1 MAEHIR
7 IGDVAPRVHYV
18 ADGAQAAFTY
28 PFPIFAEGDIE
39 VRLDGLIQMAG
50 YVVTGAGDSDGG
62 AVHFYEPP
70 PPGCA
75 VSLRRE
81 LPVARNTDFQENG
94 VLRARTLNDELDYQ
108 VAALQEVKEGL
119 GTALRLDPSEA
130 GGATTLPLRGARANK
145 LLGFDSAGAVT
156 VFDRDGA
163 ALSLPFQGAV
173 PRTVEDKLA
182 ERLSARDFGAVGD
195 GAADDGPALQ
205 AAMNAAAASG
215 KRLEVGEGTFR
226 TSMPL
231 VLPGA
236 AAGLTMRGQ
245 ILYAGP
251 GGRAALTLGD
261 GGTARNAA
269 KLYEGLRVVR
279 AAVSDWTDENDI
291 GIVLRNLDASFVE
304 VRQVEGFTIG
314 LRTLGDERGFEDTTL
329 MLGRIVNNM
338 IGLDVR
344 AATTAGWNTSVRYY
358 GGHFAIASALHPTR
372 NRFGVRFS
380 AASGA
385 YAGHNRHVFHGPG
398 FELQARDRPIAGIPF
413 LCEVASRA
421 VIASAVR
428 MEGCSPHVAHHSG
441 GAQDHVYEV
450 AWASQGYGVGIDY
463 APTATRVG
471 SVVRALHQAAGHREA
486 VREVASAPNLRAAA
500 FRFSNTETGFDRLAC
515 LSGSVSGAPTRLPDF
530 ALPGLDGYQL
540 TGRGVLLAPGRGLAF
555 LADARSCKEFA
566 LAVDADNPRLV
577 VQCFDI
583 NMNLLTAEAHGPLV
597 RASGMSMNWSPAA
610 RWWQGSADMSDAAL
624 TRLQV
629 VRLAEPVFY
638 ALVGIAGTGEPYEAR
653 AMRLCCD
660 PAHAPAAHWGLPDLP
675 FGKRELL
682 ADMAWDPPPIPAGGT
697 AQANVPLPGAR
708 PGDFASAAWSAST
721 SGAVFLAQV
730 GATDVATVTVLN
742 RTAAP
747 LDLNPGTVRARVVKA

>member
-1 MAEHIR
+1 MVEHIR

-18 ADGAQAAFTY
+18 ADGVQSGFTY
-28 PFPIFAEGDIE
+28 TFPIFADADLE
-39 VRLDGLIQMAG
+39 VRLDGLVQRSGFA
-50 YVVTGAGDSDGG
+50 VAGAGSSDGG
-62 AVHFYEPP
+62 TVQFFEPP

-81 LPVARNTDFQENG
+81 LVVERTSDFQENG

-108 VAALQEVKEGL
+108 VAALQEVKDGL
-119 GTALRLDPSEA
+119 GGALRLDPSEA
-130 GGATTLPLRGARANK
+130 GGATTLPLRRARANK
-145 LLGFDSAGAVT
+145 LLGFDSAGAVA

-215 KRLEVGEGTFR
+215 KGLEIGEGTFR

-236 AAGLTMRGQ
+236 AAGLTMRGAV
-245 ILYAGP
+245 LYAGP

-279 AAVSDWTDENDI
+279 AAVSDWTDESDI

-304 VRQVEGFTIG
+304 LRQVEGFTIG
-314 LRTLGDERGFEDTTL
+314 LRTLGDGRGFEDTTL
-329 MLGRIVNNM
+329 ILGRIVNNM

-344 AATTAGWNTSVRYY
+344 TATAGAWNTSVRYY
-358 GGHFAIASALHPTR
+358 GGHFAIGSSVNTAR

-380 AASGA
+380 AAPGA
-385 YAGHNRHVFHGPG
+385 YIGHNRHVFHGPG
-398 FELQARDRPIAGIPF
+398 FELQARDKPIAGIPF
-413 LCEVASRA
+413 LCEVSSRA

-428 MEGCSPHVAHHSG
+428 MEGCSPVVALHTG

-450 AWASQGYGVGIDY
+450 AWASQGYGIGIDY
-463 APTATRVG
+463 AAGATRVG

-486 VREVASAPNLRAAA
+486 VREVASVPNLRAAA
-500 FRFSNTETGFDRLAC
+500 YRFSNTETGFDRLAC
-515 LSGSVSGAPTRLPDF
+515 LSGSVSGAPSRLVDF
-530 ALPGLDGYQL
+530 ALPGLNDYQF
-540 TGRGVLLAPGRGLAF
+540 TARGVLLGPGRGLAF
-555 LADARSCKEFA
+555 LVDARTCKEFA
-566 LAVDADNPRLV
+566 LAVDADGPRLV
-577 VQCFDI
+577 VQCFDTG
-583 NMNLLTAEAHGPLV
+583 MNLLTEANGPMV
-597 RASGMSMNWSPAA
+597 RASGMSMQWSPGA

-629 VRLAEPVFY
+629 VRLAEPVLY
-638 ALVGIAGTGEPYEAR
+638 ALIGIAGIGDAYEAR
-653 AMRLCCD
+653 AMRLACD
-660 PAHAPAAHWGLPDLP
+660 PSQAPAALWGMPDLP
-675 FGKRELL
+675 FGTRQL
-682 ADMAWDPPPIPAGGT
+682 AADLPWDPPPIAAGGT
-697 AQANVPLPGAR
+697 AQVNVPLHGAR
-708 PGDFASAAWSAST
+708 PGDFAGAAWSAAT

-730 GATDVATVTVLN
+730 GATDVVTVTALN
-742 RTAAP
+742 RTAAA

>member
-1 MAEHIR
+1 MVEHIR

-18 ADGAQAAFTY
+18 ADGVQSGFTY
-28 PFPIFAEGDIE
+28 PFPIFAEADLE
-39 VRLDGLIQMAG
+39 VRIDG
-50 YVVTGAGDSDGG
+50 VVQASGFVVAGAGASEGG
-62 AVHFYEPP
+62 AVHFFEPP

-81 LPVARNTDFQENG
+81 LVVARSSDFQENG

-108 VAALQEVKEGL
+108 VAALQEVKESVGS
-119 GTALRLDPSEA
+119 ALRLDPSES
-130 GGATTLPLRGARANK
+130 GGATTLPLRRARANK

-182 ERLSARDFGAVGD
+182 ERLSARDFGAAGD
-195 GAADDGPALQ
+195 GATDDGPALQ

-215 KRLEVGEGTFR
+215 KRLEIGEGTFR

-236 AAGLTMRGQ
+236 AAGLTMRGA

-261 GGTARNAA
+261 GGAARNAA
-269 KLYEGLRVVR
+269 KLYEGLRVLR
-279 AAVSDWTDENDI
+279 ATVSDWTDENDI
-291 GIVLRNLDASFVE
+291 GIIARNLDASFVE
-304 VRQVEGFTIG
+304 LRQVEGFTIG

-329 MLGRIVNNM
+329 MLGRIVNNR
-338 IGLDVR
+338 IGLDIR
-344 AATTAGWNTSVRYY
+344 TATAGAWNTSVRYY
-358 GGHFAIASALHPTR
+358 GGHFAIASALHPER

-380 AASGA
+380 AAPGTYVS
-385 YAGHNRHVFHGPG
+385 HNRHVFHGPG

-413 LCEVASRA
+413 LCEVSSRA

-428 MEGCSPHVAHHSG
+428 MEGCSPAVALHTG

-450 AWASQGYGVGIDY
+450 AWASQGYNVGIEY

-486 VREVASAPNLRAAA
+486 AREVASVPNLRAAA

-515 LSGSVSGAPTRLPDF
+515 LSGSVSGVPTRLADF

-540 TGRGVLLAPGRGLAF
+540 TGRGVLVAPGRGLAF
-555 LADARSCKEFA
+555 LADARACKEFA
-566 LAVDADNPRLV
+566 LAVDADGPRLV

-583 NMNLLTAEAHGPLV
+583 GMNLLTEASGPLV
-597 RASGMSMNWSPAA
+597 RASGMSMQWSPGA
-610 RWWQGSADMSDAAL
+610 RWWQGSADLDDAAL

-638 ALVGIAGTGEPYEAR
+638 ALIGIAGIGAAYEAR
-653 AMRLCCD
+653 AMRLACD
-660 PAHAPAAHWGLPDLP
+660 PSQSPAALWGLPDLP
-675 FGKRELL
+675 FGTRRL
-682 ADMAWDPPPIPAGGT
+682 ATDLPWDPPEIAAGGT
-697 AQANVPLPGAR
+697 AQVNVPLPGAR
-708 PGDFASAAWSAST
+708 PGDFAGAAWSAAT

-730 GATDVATVTVLN
+730 GATDVVTVTALN

-747 LDLNPGTVRARVVKA
+747 LNLNPGTVRARVVKA